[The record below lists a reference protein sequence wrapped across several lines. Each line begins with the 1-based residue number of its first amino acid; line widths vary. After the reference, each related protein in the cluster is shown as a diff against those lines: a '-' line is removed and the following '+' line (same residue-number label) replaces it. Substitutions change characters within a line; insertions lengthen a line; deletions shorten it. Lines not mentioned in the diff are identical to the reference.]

1 VIELEATEVA
11 RAPAGSPAAEAQ
23 EPPVETAGTPAAA
36 TPAAEPEPRPAP
48 AYIPPAPERPEPFIP
63 PVPER
68 PLRAAFEPSRPEAQA
83 GESPPPPPPPEQSGA
98 SSSSAQAE
106 PKPRLLNVAWLP
118 PDFAG
123 AFSWPMV
130 AAGAAGAAGV
140 LLAFLLLWLV
150 GAMPGSRDST
160 AALTPRLAAIDGQ
173 LRELAARPVPPGVD
187 PRPMEEMSARL
198 AKLEAA
204 VAAPRPVPPGVDPKT
219 IEDVAARLAKLETAV
234 AAPRPA
240 IDPKVMEDLSARFA
254 RLEAAVAAPRPPVA
268 DPGVLGRLTST
279 ETAVKSLND
288 NMTALLRRGEQTAAA
303 LAELQTA
310 ARTSTA
316 DHGEIAALAGRVA
329 ALERADKALADELA
343 KRTIAATQDRAVRL
357 AVATATL
364 RTAVERGDPFALELA
379 AVKSLAADARP
390 LAALEPFAA
399 SGVPGAAALSRE
411 LAALIQPMSRLAVPV
426 ARNGGILDRLQANAE
441 KLVRVRPVD
450 EAPGDDPA
458 AVIARVEARAAQSD
472 IAGALAELAKLPAPV
487 RAPAQPWIARA
498 EARNAAVEAAR
509 RLSADAV
516 AGLKTAP

>member
-1 VIELEATEVA
+1 
-11 RAPAGSPAAEAQ
+11 
-23 EPPVETAGTPAAA
+23 VETAA
-36 TPAAEPEPRPAP
+36 TPAAEPRPEPKSEPAP
-48 AYIPPAPERPEPFIP
+48 AYIPPAPEKAEPFIP
-63 PVPER
+63 PAPER
-68 PLRAAFEPSRPEAQA
+68 PVRAAFEPSRHEAHA
-83 GESPPPPPPPEQSGA
+83 FEPPPPPEPPGA
-98 SSSSAQAE
+98 SSASSQGE
-106 PKPRLLNVAWLP
+106 PKPRFLNVAWLP

-150 GAMPGSRDST
+150 GAMPGGRDST
-160 AALTPRLAAIDGQ
+160 AALTPRLAAIDSQ
-173 LRELAARPVPPGVD
+173 LRDLAARPVPPGVD
-187 PRPMEEMSARL
+187 PKPMEDVSARL

-204 VAAPRPVPPGVDPKT
+204 VAAPRPVPPGVDPKAL
-219 IEDVAARLAKLETAV
+219 EEVSARLARLETAV

-268 DPGVLGRLTST
+268 DPGVVGRLTGT
-279 ETAVKSLND
+279 ENAVKSLND

-316 DHGEIAALAGRVA
+316 DHGEIAALGGRVA
-329 ALERADKALADELA
+329 ALERADKAMADELA
-343 KRTIAATQDRAVRL
+343 KRTVAATQDRAVRL
-357 AVATATL
+357 AVAAATL
-364 RTAVERGDPFALELA
+364 RTAVERGDPFAAELA
-379 AVKSLAADARP
+379 SIKSLGADARP

-399 SGVPGAAALSRE
+399 AGVPGAAALSRE
-411 LAALIQPMSRLAVPV
+411 LTALIQPMSRLAAPV

-472 IAGALAELAKLPAPV
+472 VAGALAELAKLPAPV